1 MYHRSALICIVL
13 LFMGPSSLLSW
24 TSWCSA
30 WLVCIMSWS
39 LSLPELFLSQ
49 AFRVPT
55 KLAPELTGWL
65 GSFRP
70 LISNKIQSEQ
80 REVCHVWPVWILQL
94 SLDNVQDECGWNQ
107 IELVRPYLKRVINKF
122 MHRFAWL
129 SAWYEK
135 HCNSCYFF
143 EGWWWGFAKST
154 RWSSTHRNRDSR
166 IYCWE
171 VKMLMNLLN

>member
-1 MYHRSALICIVL
+1 MYCPPLYEPHKPSELNFLMLGLAGLYNELKPEPTQAVFEPSFSSSA
-13 LFMGPSSLLSW
+13 
-24 TSWCSA
+24 
-30 WLVCIMSWS
+30 
-39 LSLPELFLSQ
+39 
-49 AFRVPT
+49 

-65 GSFRP
+65 GLFRP

-94 SLDNVQDECGWNQ
+94 SLDNVQDECSLNQ
-107 IELVRPYLKRVINKF
+107 IELVRPYLKHVINKF

-129 SAWYEK
+129 RAWYEK
-135 HCNSCYFF
+135 HCNSCYFL

-171 VKMLMNLLN
+171 VKMLVNLLN